1 MPDFEIF
8 WGEWGHIELKHE
20 LDRSSGTFFLSGGS
34 LRPVVVNMLLITMH
48 KIRTVSSFQC
58 NAFILCIVL

>member
-34 LRPVVVNMLLITMH
+34 LRPVV
-48 KIRTVSSFQC
+48 SSLC
-58 NAFILCIVL
+58 LAFIHGCLFRQLFVFILIN

>member
-34 LRPVVVNMLLITMH
+34 LRPVVGDEVGPVQRLPEVILFNEDPLL
-48 KIRTVSSFQC
+48 FG
-58 NAFILCIVL
+58 